1 MKASPIAR
9 LLRNDD
15 GLAAIEFAIILPVM
29 LLLSM
34 GAIELT
40 DALAARRKVTLASS
54 TLSDLIAQ
62 QREVDDAYA
71 DNAFTAVSM
80 IMEPF
85 SGEGLASVVS
95 SIVVDKD
102 LNAKVA
108 WSIARHTAPLEK
120 ENSYTL
126 PAELRVA
133 NSSVVIAQVGYSHS
147 PMLGYVLTGAI
158 RMSETTYARPRV
170 ASQISG
176 VVCTAAGC

>member
-1 MKASPIAR
+1 MKSPVAR
-9 LLRNDD
+9 FLSNDD
-15 GLAAIEFAIILPVM
+15 GVAAIEFAIILPVM

-54 TLSDLIAQ
+54 ALSDLIAQ
-62 QREVDDAYA
+62 QRDVDGTYA
-71 DNAFTAVSM
+71 SNALTAVSM

-85 SGEGLASVVS
+85 SSEGLGSVVS

-102 LNAKVA
+102 GKAKVA
-108 WSIARHTAPLEK
+108 WSLARGKTSLRKGDP
-120 ENSYTL
+120 YIL
-126 PAELRVA
+126 PNDLKVA

-147 PMLGYVLTGAI
+147 PMIGYALTGTI
-158 RMSETTYARPRV
+158 NMSEITYARPRV

-176 VVCTAAGC
+176 VTCSASGC

>member
-1 MKASPIAR
+1 MKSVLAR
-9 LLRNDD
+9 FLRNDD
-15 GLAAIEFAIILPVM
+15 GLAAVEFAVILPVM

-54 TLSDLIAQ
+54 ALSDLIAQ
-62 QREVDDAYA
+62 QREVDGAYA

-85 SGEGLASVVS
+85 SSEGLGSVVS

-102 LNAKVA
+102 GNAKVA
-108 WSIARHTAPLEK
+108 WSLARGKASLRQGDP
-120 ENSYTL
+120 YVL
-126 PAELRVA
+126 PSELRIA

-147 PMLGYVLTGAI
+147 PMIGYALTGAI
-158 RMSETTYARPRV
+158 RMAEVTYARPRV
-170 ASQISG
+170 ASQMSG
-176 VVCTAAGC
+176 VACSASGC